1 MPESTKELSG
11 EELDRA
17 VAERVMGNTLPEVW
31 SDPTVGP
38 SHGDPGGYRIGVRP
52 YSSSI
57 EAAMQVLDKL
67 RHSGEWCC
75 IEIKSDYHYVWWV
88 ALTPAERHSTD
99 PHKPT
104 IAVSGEVLPTVICL
118 VALAAIRSKE

>member
-1 MPESTKELSG
+1 MPESTKEFSG

-17 VAERVMGNTLPEVW
+17 VAGRVMGNTLPEVW

-57 EAAMQVLDKL
+57 EAAMQVVEKMRELGW
-67 RHSGEWCC
+67 RISIMNNVGCE
-75 IEIKSDYHYVWWV
+75 KSDLEWSVDFNGHRIVN
-88 ALTPAERHSTD
+88 R
-99 PHKPT
+99 
-104 IAVSGEVLPTVICL
+104 
-118 VALAAIRSKE
+118 LAAELPEAICRASLKAIGVSK

>member
-57 EAAMQVLDKL
+57 EAAMKVVEHFQKQEYMV
-67 RHSGEWCC
+67 SVNASSAGGWWCC
-75 IEIKSDYHYVWWV
+75 MYP
-88 ALTPAERHSTD
+88 PAEAFIES
-99 PHKPT
+99 
-104 IAVSGEVLPTVICL
+104 ATVESPALAICRA
-118 VALAAIRSKE
+118 ALAAIGSKE

>member
-1 MPESTKELSG
+1 VSESTKELSG

-57 EAAMQVLDKL
+57 EAAMQVVEKM
-67 RHSGEWCC
+67 R
-75 IEIKSDYHYVWWV
+75 
-88 ALTPAERHSTD
+88 ERHWCISILNQFHEG
-99 PHKPT
+99 PRWYASFE
-104 IAVSGEVLPTVICL
+104 AVEREAYASDDSLPTAICRA
-118 VALAAIRSKE
+118 ALAAIGSKE